1 MNQIESIS
9 NPTSKPKAAL
19 LTLQQKK
26 LLPRLMSSQGLTA
39 LEASIHFG
47 ITSLHRRLFELEQL
61 GCVIESKPEKSQ
73 TARYNRYFAVTVPS
87 RLRKEL
93 GGC

>member
-1 MNQIESIS
+1 MTYIESDS
-9 NPTSKPKAAL
+9 NPTSKPKAA
-19 LTLQQKK
+19 TLSLQHRK
-26 LLPRLMSSQGLTA
+26 LLPRLMSKQGLTA

-47 ITSLHRRLFELEQL
+47 VTSLHRRLFELEQL
-61 GCVIESKPEKSQ
+61 GCVIEQTPEKTQ